1 MKRVLW
7 IVGVIIGLLAAAAL
21 VVPFLV
27 PNEVYRLQIERSATQ
42 ALGRDVTLTGDVGLS
57 IFPSISA
64 RVDGVSVANPDGFS
78 RDNMIEAGALRG
90 VVKWGPLLGQRVEIA
105 EIVFEDADVQ
115 LERRADG
122 TTNWTFGVGDP
133 APDSEPSEG
142 GGSVSASID
151 RASLSNA
158 RLAYFDETSG
168 TAYEVS
174 ELDLTAE
181 MRAMDQPMDLTAS
194 GLFQGQDFDLSLNLG
209 TLERLLRGEA
219 ADIDAEVSVAGGD
232 ANYLGQL
239 TLADEPELDGS
250 YSVSARALQNLAD
263 LAGIDIGYNLAL
275 LGNVRAEGGLS
286 GPLSALRVTFDRA
299 TIDGDGLDASYT
311 GDLTLGETLILGGTV
326 TADTANLPGWLRD
339 FGVETPSS
347 MDVLEELSL
356 SATLNGPVDALSI
369 SEIDVSQSGSM
380 LDASYTGAVSL
391 EGQGRIDGEVTASS
405 DDLRTLLATVG
416 VEMAPGETL
425 ERFDVSGNLSGALN
439 RIVIGDLNA
448 SLDDVSGSGGLTFDL
463 SGEQPSI
470 SGALETGVL
479 DLSPFLGEG
488 GGESG
493 EGDTGWSD
501 AELNLEG
508 LNAIDTNIG
517 LKADEIII
525 GDITLAA
532 ADLMATLDDGDF
544 NATITSMNAF
554 GGTWAGTFGL
564 DASQATPALDINLT
578 GQTIQLETALMT
590 FAGLDSLSG
599 IGELGIDLQS
609 TGNSPKELVAGLV
622 GTMDTNIAN
631 GAMKGLNIGQLVRS
645 QEAIV
650 AALAARTLN
659 LQLEP
664 EAETDFTSMLAG
676 LELSNGV
683 AIISTFSMDSPVIA
697 LDAGGSIN
705 ILNQTLDVSIV
716 PTVDTSG
723 QSGGSALQ
731 LNGVPIPFRISGD
744 WLSPQV
750 QPDVEMLQATLRA
763 DAANRVEDQIRDQ
776 IGDELG
782 GVIGGILGGTQDD
795 DPVVSN
801 ENETTAPATETAPPA
816 EEPQSLEEQ
825 VEDRAREELRNALGG
840 LFGGGNR
847 DDDEE
852 ETDEPG

>member
-7 IVGVIIGLLAAAAL
+7 IVGIVIGLLAAAAL

-27 PNEVYRLQIERSATQ
+27 PNEVYRSQIERSATQ
-42 ALGRDVTLTGDVGLS
+42 ALGRNVTLTGDVGLS

-64 RVDGVSVANPDGFS
+64 RVDGVAVANPDGFS
-78 RDNMIEAGALRG
+78 RENMIEAGALRG

-122 TTNWTFGVGDP
+122 TTNWTFGGGDP
-133 APDSEPSEG
+133 APDSEPGED

-168 TAYEVS
+168 AAYEVS

-181 MRAMDQPMDLTAS
+181 MRAMDQPVSLTAA
-194 GLFQGQDFDLSLNLG
+194 GLFQGQDFDLNLNLG
-209 TLERLLRGEA
+209 TLETLLSGEA
-219 ADIDAEVSVAGGD
+219 ADMDAEVSVAGGD
-232 ANYLGQL
+232 ASYRGQL
-239 TLADEPELDGS
+239 RLSDEPELDGS

-275 LGNVRAEGGLS
+275 LGNVRAEGRLT
-286 GPLSALRVTFDRA
+286 GPLSALKVTFDKA
-299 TIDGDGLDASYT
+299 TIDGDGIEASYT
-311 GDLTLGETLILGGTV
+311 GDLSLGETLILGGTV
-326 TADTANLPGWLRD
+326 SAETANLPVWLRD
-339 FGVETPSS
+339 FGVEAPSS

-356 SATLNGPVDALSI
+356 SATLNGPVETLSI
-369 SEIDVSQSGSM
+369 SEIDVSQAGPM
-380 LDASYTGAVSL
+380 LNASYTGAVSL
-391 EGQGRIDGEVTASS
+391 DGQGRIEGEVVASS
-405 DDLRTLLATVG
+405 DDLRTLLTTVG
-416 VEMAPGETL
+416 VELAPGETL
-425 ERFDVSGNLSGALN
+425 EQFDLSGNVSGALN
-439 RIVIGDLNA
+439 RIVVSGLNA

-463 SGEQPSI
+463 RSPRPSI
-470 SGALETGVL
+470 SGELETGVL
-479 DLSPFLGEG
+479 DLSPFLGDGEGETG
-488 GGESG
+488 GGE
-493 EGDTGWSD
+493 TGWSD

-508 LNAIDTNIG
+508 LRAVDTNIG

-532 ADLMATLDDGDF
+532 ADLTATLDNGDF
-544 NATITSMNAF
+544 NAAITRMTAF
-554 GGTWAGTFGL
+554 GGTWDGTFGL

-578 GQTIQLETALMT
+578 GETIQLETALMT
-590 FAGLDSLSG
+590 FASLDSLSG

-609 TGNSPKELVAGLV
+609 TGNSPRALVAGLQ
-622 GTMDTNIAN
+622 GTMNTNIAN
-631 GAMKGLNIGQLVRS
+631 GALKGLNIGQLVRS

-650 AALAARTLN
+650 AALAARTLD

-683 AIISTFSMDSPVIA
+683 ATISKFSMDSPVIA

-705 ILNQTLDVSIV
+705 ILNQTLDLSIV
-716 PTVDTSG
+716 PTVDTTG

-731 LNGVPIPFRISGD
+731 LNGVPIPFKISGD
-744 WLSPQV
+744 WMSPQI
-750 QPDVEMLQATLRA
+750 QPDIEMLQATLRA
-763 DAANRVEDQIRDQ
+763 DAVDRVEDQIRDQ
-776 IGDELG
+776 IGGELG
-782 GVIGGILGGTQDD
+782 GVIGGILGSTRDD
-795 DPVVSN
+795 APIAPD
-801 ENETTAPATETAPPA
+801 ENETTEPTTETVPPA

-825 VEDRAREELRNALGG
+825 VEDRAREEILNAIGG

-852 ETDEPG
+852 ETEEPS